1 MPKRA
6 LHANAKNASKE
17 VNTPKDTGE
26 AFGAVRDASLLAKMA
41 AWGLIVGTLLIIMV
55 SARCVLTY
63 GGDDTPNPFPV
74 ARTTP
79 APVAGDPSGDL
90 FPDAPMLAPIITG
103 VDCPDGA
110 IQIATGPGRPVD
122 TVCVRGQIVD
132 RFTDASSVT
141 VTPTP
146 GPGPGM
152 TWGMV
157 CTGPGVCVGP
167 LFRPCVEDELE
178 LATGECIQVE
188 GIGEGGR

>member
-26 AFGAVRDASLLAKMA
+26 AFRAVRDSSLPARLI
-41 AWGLIVGTLLIIMV
+41 AWGLIVGSVLLVIV
-55 SARCVLTY
+55 AGRCVLTY

-74 ARTTP
+74 AVATP
-79 APVAGDPSGDL
+79 DAGAGEL
-90 FPDAPMLAPIITG
+90 FPDAPISAPIITG
-103 VDCPDGA
+103 VDCPEGA

-132 RFTDASSVT
+132 RFTDASSIM
-141 VTPTP
+141 VTPT
-146 GPGPGM
+146 PGPGM

-178 LATGECIQVE
+178 LATGECVSVE
-188 GIGEGGR
+188 GTGGGGR